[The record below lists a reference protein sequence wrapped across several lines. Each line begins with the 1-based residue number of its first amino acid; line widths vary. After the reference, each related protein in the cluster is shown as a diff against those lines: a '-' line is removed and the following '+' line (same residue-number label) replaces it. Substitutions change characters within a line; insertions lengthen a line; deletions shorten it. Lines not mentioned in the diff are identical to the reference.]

1 MAASP
6 DHRPRRGRRAL
17 RVRAAEAL
25 EADLAAGADRLP
37 RDTDLTGLR
46 DTVGL
51 SDDTAVRNS
60 MKGRLILSY
69 AVWSTQEAPWHL
81 LNVAIVRT

>member
-1 MAASP
+1 
-6 DHRPRRGRRAL
+6 
-17 RVRAAEAL
+17 
-25 EADLAAGADRLP
+25 
-37 RDTDLTGLR
+37 
-46 DTVGL
+46 
-51 SDDTAVRNS
+51 